1 MIRVTF
7 FIGNGFDI
15 NAGLD
20 TRYTDF
26 YKYYRDKCPDD
37 YLANHIGEDNE
48 FGSDM
53 EEALGRYTAYVS
65 PEEEE
70 KFWKSEGNLEFELVN
85 YLEMQMSRAN
95 LDSKQKEIALEM
107 QRSLTEFYI
116 DLAENHKNHI
126 ADIFSRAE
134 NIVCSFISFNY
145 TDILDR
151 CLEKFRELM
160 PDNFMQYHNHK
171 KTALLH
177 STDDIMHIHGTIS
190 RDMVLGVNDVAQ
202 IGNERFRKRNIYRK
216 SLIKEEQNESLG
228 NSKKSKASDII
239 NDSTIICIFG
249 MSIGKTD
256 KMWWQSICRW
266 LQSDAERRL
275 VVYTLGS
282 ENDELTTKP
291 DLRQKEDDIRMRLKQ
306 NADVYDDEW
315 EQIEKQICVKIGARI
330 FGFQVV

>member
-7 FIGNGFDI
+7 FVGNGFDI
-15 NAGLD
+15 NVGLD
-20 TRYTDF
+20 TEYEKF
-26 YKYYRDKCPDD
+26 YKYYIEECPDD
-37 YLANHIGEDNE
+37 LLANSIGSNCE
-48 FGSDM
+48 FWSDL
-53 EEALGRYTAYVS
+53 EVALGNYTANVGQN
-65 PEEEE
+65 EEIN
-70 KFWKSEGNLEFELVN
+70 FWKSEGNLEFELVK
-85 YLEMQMSRAN
+85 YLKIQMDRVN
-95 LDSKQKEIALEM
+95 LKSKEREIALDM
-107 QRSLTEFYI
+107 QRSFTEFYT
-116 DLAENHKNHI
+116 DLPDKHKYHI

-134 NIVCSFISFNY
+134 NIVYSFISFNY
-145 TDILDR
+145 TDVLDR

-160 PDNFMQYHNHK
+160 PDNFVQYHNHRK
-171 KTALLH
+171 ITLLH
-177 STDDIMHIHGTIS
+177 NIDDIIHIHGTTS
-190 RDMVLGVNDVAQ
+190 RDMVLGVNDDAQ

-275 VVYTLGS
+275 VIYTFGS
-282 ENDELTTKP
+282 EKDEPTIKP
-291 DLRQKEDDIRMRLKQ
+291 NMRQKEEDVLRRLKQ

-315 EQIEKQICVKIGARI
+315 KQIEGQICVKIGAKI
-330 FGFQVV
+330 FDFQVV